1 MEISSLPDEEL
12 KVRVTNMLANL
23 GKRINELSE
32 NFNKEIENIRKYQT
46 EVITEMKNTLEGFS
60 SRLDDVEEP
69 ISELKDKT
77 MELTQIEKQKEK
89 KNLKK

>member
-1 MEISSLPDEEL
+1 MVIKMLIKYGRRIDEQS
-12 KVRVTNMLANL
+12 K
-23 GKRINELSE
+23 
-32 NFNKEIENIRKYQT
+32 NFSKEIENIRKYQT
-46 EVITEMKNTLEGFS
+46 DVITEMKNTLEGFS

>member
-1 MEISSLPDEEL
+1 MVIKMLIKYGRRIDEQS
-12 KVRVTNMLANL
+12 K
-23 GKRINELSE
+23 
-32 NFNKEIENIRKYQT
+32 NFSKEIENIRKYQT

>member
-1 MEISSLPDEEL
+1 MVIKMLIKYGRRIDEQS
-12 KVRVTNMLANL
+12 K
-23 GKRINELSE
+23 
-32 NFNKEIENIRKYQT
+32 NFSKEIENIRKYQI

>member
-1 MEISSLPDEEL
+1 MVIKMLIKYGRRIDEQS
-12 KVRVTNMLANL
+12 K
-23 GKRINELSE
+23 
-32 NFNKEIENIRKYQT
+32 NFSKEIENIRKYQT

-77 MELTQIEKQKEK
+77 MELTQKEQQ
-89 KNLKK
+89 NENGI